1 MRGLKS
7 TNKENNKLWKGL
19 QAFWKD
25 EDAMGSV
32 EIILIIVVLVGL
44 VLIFRTQITKL
55 VENAFKQINSDQEGI
70 NKDNSIS
77 GGILKK

>member
-7 TNKENNKLWKGL
+7 TNKGSNKLWKGL

-32 EIILIIVVLVGL
+32 EVILIIVVLVSL

-55 VENAFKQINSDQEGI
+55 VEKAFNQINSDQKGI
-70 NKDNSIS
+70 NKSNSIS
-77 GGILKK
+77 GGIS

>member
-32 EIILIIVVLVGL
+32 EIILIIVVLVSL
-44 VLIFRTQITKL
+44 VLIFRTQITTL
-55 VENAFKQINSDQEGI
+55 VEKAFNQINSDQKGI
-70 NKDNSIS
+70 NKNNSIS
-77 GGILKK
+77 GGID